1 MYYCQYFD
9 LDTASFIFFSR
20 ISGECQHRFPN
31 DFVGCLSSDAAR
43 YRQQLLRYGS
53 AEDIRSVAGAE
64 VKELQQSEEGCERS
78 KNAQEGK
85 GCDDEKLKDAKEQEE
100 DEAQEKDHSG
110 EKAAEEKEVTA
121 GLISPWMSALDSNA
135 DSTGTERPYFFH
147 RITHRTCPLWHPPQE
162 IGLIGCSNA
171 GDQAPEALHDKMED
185 MRSRKAEES
194 DAPGLTAYLT
204 AAFEVIDVEENGDI
218 DARVMWPMVRRLGLG
233 LCRTEVAALRAR
245 GSFRAVGSIDW
256 SEFVMLAPDLL
267 RGLVLQ
273 QRSNLPSIADWC
285 CFPHPGRLSVLLDE
299 DADGEG
305 GTPGDDLPHIW
316 YNKRTGV
323 SQWSPPL

>member
-1 MYYCQYFD
+1 MD
-9 LDTASFIFFSR
+9 SASFIFYSR
-20 ISGECQHRFPN
+20 ISGECQHRFPR
-31 DFVGCLSSDAAR
+31 DFVGCLGSDAAR

-53 AEDIRSVAGAE
+53 VEDVRCVAAAEA
-64 VKELQQSEEGCERS
+64 KELQQSEEECERS
-78 KNAQEGK
+78 KSAQEGK
-85 GCDDEKLKDAKEQEE
+85 CCDDKKMNDAEEQEE
-100 DEAQEKDHSG
+100 DESQEKDHRWG
-110 EKAAEEKEVTA
+110 VAEEEKEDTT
-121 GLISPWMSALDSNA
+121 GPISPWMSALDSNA

-162 IGLIGCSNA
+162 IGLIGYSHA
-171 GDQAPEALHDKMED
+171 SDQAPEALHDKMED
-185 MRSRKAEES
+185 MRSSKADES

-204 AAFEVIDVEENGDI
+204 AAFEAIDVEENGDI